1 MIRRV
6 RVQPPERTTDYRDAK
21 VAGFVL
27 RARPSGVHS
36 WRVQLP
42 NRSWI
47 SLGRVDEVA
56 LADAREA
63 AQTCR
68 ARASLGE
75 VAPHRKDGS
84 ALSLRKFL
92 DNRYEPWMQATYRG
106 RTGQVV
112 RVRSIFSD
120 FLNLPLSDITAAR
133 VDRWRSNRRHRRKN
147 GSATAPPRVSGST
160 MNRDLAALQAALSRA
175 VEWGHLAANPIKRMK
190 RSTED
195 ETAVVRYLS
204 AEEERRLRS
213 ALAARDDR
221 RRAARSV
228 SEQVAARPRLRDV
241 V

>member
-1 MIRRV
+1 MRKTKISTELVRRV
-6 RVQPPERTTDYRDAK
+6 RVQCPERTTDYRDAK

-27 RARPSGVHS
+27 RARPTGVHS

-75 VAPHRKDGS
+75 VTPHRKDGS
-84 ALSLRKFL
+84 DLSLRKFL
-92 DNRYEPWMQATYRG
+92 DDRYEPWMQATYRG

-120 FLNLPLSDITAAR
+120 FLDLPLSDITAAR

-147 GSATAPPRVSGST
+147 GS
-160 MNRDLAALQAALSRA
+160 
-175 VEWGHLAANPIKRMK
+175 
-190 RSTED
+190 
-195 ETAVVRYLS
+195 S
-204 AEEERRLRS
+204 AQ
-213 ALAARDDR
+213 R
-221 RRAARSV
+221 RRA
-228 SEQVAARPRLRDV
+228 
-241 V
+241 

>member
-1 MIRRV
+1 MGKAQISTELVRRV

-27 RARPSGVHS
+27 RARPTGVHS

-75 VAPHRKDGS
+75 VTPVRKGRS
-84 ALSLRKFL
+84 SLSLRKFL
-92 DNRYEPWMQATYRG
+92 NDQYEPWMSSTHRG
-106 RTGQVV
+106 RTGQVA

-120 FLNLPLSDITAAR
+120 FLELPLSDITAAR
-133 VDRWRSNRRHRRKN
+133 VDRWRSNRRNRRKN
-147 GSATAPPRVSGST
+147 GSPIALSRVSGST
-160 MNRDLAALQAALSRA
+160 MNRDLGRATVCPLSRGRVGSPRGESHQA
-175 VEWGHLAANPIKRMK
+175 HEAQHRGRNGCRPVL
-190 RSTED
+190 
-195 ETAVVRYLS
+195 VR
-204 AEEERRLRS
+204 RG
-213 ALAARDDR
+213 
-221 RRAARSV
+221 RRAAAVRLGS
-228 SEQVAARPRLRDV
+228 PR
-241 V
+241 